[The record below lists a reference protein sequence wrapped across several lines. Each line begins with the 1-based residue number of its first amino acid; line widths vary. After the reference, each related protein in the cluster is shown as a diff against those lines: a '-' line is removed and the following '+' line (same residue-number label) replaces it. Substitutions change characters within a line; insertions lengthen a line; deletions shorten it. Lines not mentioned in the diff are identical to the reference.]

1 MASLYSPPT
10 TKTTT
15 TIISNTGIPNPVFPK
30 TSQLS
35 ILRGAHPQTTRKI
48 TCKVARNGNNKK
60 LDRRNILIGLG
71 GLYGAA
77 TTLGSEPA
85 TLAAPV
91 HTPNPTAC
99 GPADVPPNAG
109 DLNCCPP
116 TSTNIVDFVL
126 PQVNTLKVRPPA
138 HSVDN
143 EYLEKFNRAMS
154 LMKALPSSDPR
165 SFTQQANV
173 HCAYCNGAYAQV
185 GFPNLDL
192 QVHNCW
198 LFYPFH
204 RCYLYFFERI
214 LGSLIDDPTFAIPFW
229 NWDAEPGMRM
239 PAIYTDPNS
248 PLYDP
253 IRDQAHQPPK
263 VLDLNYDL
271 TDSNDLPDPE
281 MISANLTLMYRQM
294 VTNSNGPTLFLGQPY
309 RAGTRPNP
317 GGGSVEYVPHG
328 TVHVWTGDRNQ
339 PNFENMGNFYSA
351 ARDPIFFAHH
361 GNVDRMWSI
370 WKTLGG
376 NRQDPTDT
384 DWLDASFIFYDENAQ
399 PVRIRVRD
407 CVDTNRLGYT
417 YQDVDLPWINARPTL
432 RSSTS
437 RVTTV
442 SSSTPQAANAMES
455 TSKTPLV
462 TKFPQPLKK
471 LIRTNVNRPQKSRS
485 KTQKSREEEVLVID
499 VEVLR
504 DDKYV
509 KFDVY
514 INDEDDVITKKMQVK
529 AEYAG
534 SYVNVPHRHTHGPN
548 GNNDHKME
556 TTLRLGLTEL
566 IEELGADDDDGVTVS
581 LVPKSGKD
589 IVVIKN
595 VKIEYA
601 S

>member
-1 MASLYSPPT
+1 MM
-10 TKTTT
+10 
-15 TIISNTGIPNPVFPK
+15 I
-30 TSQLS
+30 
-35 ILRGAHPQTTRKI
+35 KI
-48 TCKVARNGNNKK
+48 TQKQLTNGITKSWIEEYPYWARRPIWG
-60 LDRRNILIGLG
+60 RYHIGWRTCYFSG
-71 GLYGAA
+71 
-77 TTLGSEPA
+77 
-85 TLAAPV
+85 PV

-317 GGGSVEYVPHG
+317 GGGSVEYVL
-328 TVHVWTGDRNQ
+328 
-339 PNFENMGNFYSA
+339 MGPSMFGLVTETN
-351 ARDPIFFAHH
+351 PISRTWATSTRLPVIQSFLPTM
-361 GNVDRMWSI
+361 V
-370 WKTLGG
+370 T
-376 NRQDPTDT
+376 QDPTDT

-417 YQDVDLPWINARPTL
+417 YQDGYNRFLIN
-432 RSSTS
+432 
-437 RVTTV
+437 
-442 SSSTPQAANAMES
+442 PQAANAMES